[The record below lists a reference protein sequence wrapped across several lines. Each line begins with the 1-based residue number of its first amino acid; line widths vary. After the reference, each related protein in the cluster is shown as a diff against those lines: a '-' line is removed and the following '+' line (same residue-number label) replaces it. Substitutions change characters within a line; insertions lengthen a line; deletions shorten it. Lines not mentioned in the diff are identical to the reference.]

1 MPRLTLDIIDEY
13 PYIIYGIC
21 SSESDYRLCWGLN
34 KELGIALKMDK
45 HLEVFTKKGELS
57 IHSLYSF
64 TSDYEQVKYRLVQ
77 NKTINGFVL
86 PETSK
91 ADYLLIVDQS
101 PEIDPDEFIRK
112 IRKSKQVLMAFP
124 VEIDKLKSKQN
135 ILLTA

>member
-1 MPRLTLDIIDEY
+1 
-13 PYIIYGIC
+13 
-21 SSESDYRLCWGLN
+21 
-34 KELGIALKMDK
+34 MDK